1 MTTTGTKPVTIITG
15 FLGAGKTTFLN
26 ALIAY
31 KKGQKLAVIE
41 NEYGQEGIDGELVIG
56 TNDNLFELN
65 NGCLCCTLND
75 DFYSLLEV
83 LWNGKDEFDELVI
96 ETTGIANPAS
106 VAAPFLTNAS
116 VPYYYRLKRVICLVD
131 ARNVEQQ
138 LRETEE
144 ARNQISFSDILLI
157 TKTDM
162 VGTDELTNL
171 EKLLRAINPF
181 AVVLSGNRD
190 RYPFD
195 EIYNASRKAVIQIS
209 TPKSQ
214 NRTFAVQRHQHH
226 DLVSLSFN
234 FKEAFSLQALSHRL
248 TVFLNFQAKDVYRVK
263 GIFNVHDQ
271 PQKLIIQSVINDLA
285 IAPGETWPDDVVEE
299 DAAGLTGVDAGL
311 DEQRARR
318 RGRRTVGASPFRT
331 PTEDWRAARRAPRRA
346 VPLRSRSA

>member
-1 MTTTGTKPVTIITG
+1 MTTTNPKQVTIITG

-31 KKGQKLAVIE
+31 KKKYKLAVIE

-56 TNDNLFELN
+56 ADKNLFELN

-83 LWNGKDEFDELVI
+83 LWNGKEDFDELVI

-116 VPYYYRLKRVICLVD
+116 VPYYYKLKLVICLVD

-138 LRETEE
+138 LSETEE

-157 TKTDM
+157 TKTDT
-162 VGTDELTNL
+162 VEADEIMRLQ
-171 EKLLRAINPF
+171 KLLRAINPF
-181 AVVLSGNRD
+181 AVVLSGNHD

-195 EIYNASRKAVIQIS
+195 EIFNTPRKAVIQVNLPS
-209 TPKSQ
+209 KKTG
-214 NRTFAVQRHQHH
+214 TFAVQHQRHQHH

-234 FKEAFSLQALSHRL
+234 FKEPFDLQLLSHRL

-263 GIFNVHDQ
+263 GIFNVYNY
-271 PQKLIIQSVINDLA
+271 PQKLIIQSVMNDLA
-285 IAPGETWPDDVVEE
+285 IKPGEDWAPG
-299 DAAGLTGVDAGL
+299 
-311 DEQRARR
+311 
-318 RGRRTVGASPFRT
+318 
-331 PTEDWRAARRAPRRA
+331 TEKN
-346 VPLRSRSA
+346 SRIVFIGKNLQANGFEKLLKQCFHRYN

>member
-1 MTTTGTKPVTIITG
+1 MITEAKPVTILTG

-31 KKGQKLAVIE
+31 KKGYKLAVIE
-41 NEYGQEGIDGELVIG
+41 NEFGQEGIDGELVIR
-56 TNDNLFELN
+56 TDDNLFELN
-65 NGCLCCTLND
+65 NGCLCFTLNE

-116 VPYYYRLKRVICLVD
+116 VPYYYKLKRVICLVD

-162 VGTDELTNL
+162 VEGDKLADL

-181 AVVLSGNRD
+181 AVVPSGNRD

-195 EIYNASRKAVIQIS
+195 EIY
-209 TPKSQ
+209 
-214 NRTFAVQRHQHH
+214 
-226 DLVSLSFN
+226 
-234 FKEAFSLQALSHRL
+234 
-248 TVFLNFQAKDVYRVK
+248 
-263 GIFNVHDQ
+263 
-271 PQKLIIQSVINDLA
+271 
-285 IAPGETWPDDVVEE
+285 
-299 DAAGLTGVDAGL
+299 
-311 DEQRARR
+311 
-318 RGRRTVGASPFRT
+318 
-331 PTEDWRAARRAPRRA
+331 
-346 VPLRSRSA
+346 

>member
-1 MTTTGTKPVTIITG
+1 MTVTAAKPVTILTG

-31 KKGQKLAVIE
+31 KKDQKLAVIE
-41 NEYGQEGIDGELVIG
+41 NEYGQEGIDGELVIC

-65 NGCLCCTLND
+65 NGCLCCTLNE

-116 VPYYYRLKRVICLVD
+116 VPYYYKLKRVICLVD

-138 LRETEE
+138 LQETEE

-157 TKTDM
+157 TKTD
-162 VGTDELTNL
+162 TIDADHLNRI
-171 EKLLRAINPF
+171 EKLLRGINPF
-181 AVVLSGNRD
+181 AVVLSGNQNH
-190 RYPFD
+190 YPFE
-195 EIYNASRKAVIQIS
+195 EIYDAPRKAVIQVNL
-209 TPKSQ
+209 PKSGGH
-214 NRTFAVQRHQHH
+214 TFGMQHQRHQHQ

-234 FKEAFSLQALSHRL
+234 FTEAFDLQLLSHRL

-263 GIFNVHDQ
+263 GIFNIKGQ
-271 PQKLIIQSVINDLA
+271 QQKIIIQSVMNDLA
-285 IAPGETWPDDVVEE
+285 V
-299 DAAGLTGVDAGL
+299 AAG
-311 DEQRARR
+311 
-318 RGRRTVGASPFRT
+318 
-331 PTEDWRAARRAPRRA
+331 EDWADDA
-346 VPLRSRSA
+346 VRNSRIVFIGKNLEPAGFEKMLKQCFYQRT